1 MRNNINYQILSVEEQ
16 ELWSLTEV
24 KNYLRVAHKN
34 DDKLIASLISSAIIS
49 AEQFLGISFFIK
61 KVSCV
66 IDKAPNFL
74 RLRYIP
80 IASVAKVSLITDD
93 DEEDITEGFGYVDFN
108 NQKIWIAQKYLYKN
122 LVINYEA
129 GLGEKI
135 PRTILHGILMHIGMM
150 YDFGENLVNISSE
163 IKEIYLPYRALKI

>member
-61 KVSCV
+61 KVSLV
-66 IDKAPNFL
+66 
-74 RLRYIP
+74 
-80 IASVAKVSLITDD
+80 TDD